1 MTLIGSQ
8 TELVV
13 EQCWCGIW
21 HAVPQRLIQEQD
33 RQFHNSESQ
42 RGIYCPLGHSW
53 VRSGQSK
60 YDRLNQQ
67 LQRERSRHDQTK
79 AELRETES
87 RRRAEKG
94 AKTKIK
100 KRIAAGI
107 CPSCRRPFANLMR
120 HMKNQHPNFLDER

>member
-1 MTLIGSQ
+1 MPLIGSQ
-8 TELVV
+8 TELSV

-33 RQFHNSESQ
+33 RQFENRENQ

-60 YDRLNQQ
+60 CDRLNQQ
-67 LQRERSRHDQTK
+67 LQRERSHHDQTK
-79 AELRETES
+79 AELRETEA

-94 AKTKIK
+94 AKTKIMN
-100 KRIAAGI
+100 RVAAGI
-107 CPSCRRPFANLMR
+107 CPVCRRPFANLMR
-120 HMKNQHPNFLDER
+120 HMQGQHPSFAH